1 MTVSVYRKKW
11 VCNVCGYI
19 YDPIQGDSKSGI
31 PKGIELEDLPEDW
44 LCPDCGASK
53 NQFELMDE
61 EQDTR

>member
-1 MTVSVYRKKW
+1 LSVSVYRKKW

-19 YDPIQGDSKSGI
+19 YDPIQGDSKDGI
-31 PKGIELEDLPEDW
+31 TEGIEFEDLPEDW
-44 LCPDCGASK
+44 RCPDCGASK